1 MWYNLDNIREN
12 LDDIYIIKIKEKN
25 NMYSDKRL
33 VIVGRKYFI
42 CKSVNVLSKLINL
55 GFVPTEAQEVRD
67 GHWFW
72 IIPTTDELINALKD
86 MFPDCNV
93 TIVD

>member
-72 IIPTTDELINALKD
+72 TIPTTDGLINALKD

>member
-1 MWYNLDNIREN
+1 
-12 LDDIYIIKIKEKN
+12 
-25 NMYSDKRL
+25 MYSDKRL

>member
-1 MWYNLDNIREN
+1 
-12 LDDIYIIKIKEKN
+12 
-25 NMYSDKRL
+25 MYSDKRL

-72 IIPTTDELINALKD
+72 TIPTTDELINALKD
-86 MFPDCNV
+86 MFPDSNV